1 MSRPP
6 EQQPEGELQRLRR
19 RIAEVVAARDALKQD
34 IEQARIGAAGGLR
47 RLERLDMELSALDT
61 AFKQRWD
68 SQQ

>member
-6 EQQPEGELQRLRR
+6 ELPPEEELQQLRR
-19 RIAEVVAARDALKQD
+19 RIAEVVAARDALKRE
-34 IEQARIGAAGGLR
+34 IETGAIAASGGLR
-47 RLERLDMELSALDT
+47 RLERLDAELSALDT